1 MENIHSKKKQ
11 KVGYRFVR
19 FLILDSG
26 DNQKLKFYIYIYN
39 KYIYLYIL
47 YIIYVIC
54 IIYYI
59 II

>member
-26 DNQKLKFYIYIYN
+26 DNQKLKFYIYT
-39 KYIYLYIL
+39 YIYI
-47 YIIYVIC
+47 YIINIYIY
-54 IIYYI
+54 IYYI
-59 II
+59 